1 MMTTIYQESL
11 ACSSERLST
20 LASYRYWNVIFV
32 QKVSY
37 QGSGAVSVGDQV
49 DVLEGMVGT
58 VA

>member
-20 LASYRYWNVIFV
+20 LASYHWNVIFV